1 MYKININH
9 STSTVRLPAN
19 SKKYSFLTH
28 AHVNL
33 AYGIQKCKVF
43 VVLDPSLSDE
53 EMVVSAN
60 IIEKLSIPLEPL
72 YELKVLGQTE
82 IKLGPYIGILAAL
95 SSEKLSR
102 IVSSLTSYLHHY
114 KQIGGSIIAF
124 SLEGVDKKN
133 QVIEGYLFNPQMRQ
147 WIKGNYPYPS
157 SLFSIVE
164 ASLTDKWQ
172 HFQSIMH
179 HFKSVLNDSVYN
191 FPNFDKWDMYKMLKN
206 EFHQHLPETVVYQSP
221 STIIEMLKKYPSVY
235 IKPMNGRLGR
245 LVYKVIKTRKG
256 AIVQFG
262 GRRKEKDRYFS
273 SKKQFMRFFNLAL
286 KNDDYLI
293 QQSISLL
300 TYKQRVIDF
309 RVILVKDYE
318 MKWKILETVSR
329 FGADKSIV
337 SNISSGGRA
346 EIAYKTFTE
355 RFHMPI
361 ELQKDLFQRIH
372 HLVLHS
378 IQQIESNG
386 HHCGNIGFDIGI
398 DQNFHIWIIE
408 INNQN
413 PDHYIALSAKSAP
426 LFYKARFHNMI
437 YAKKL
442 AGF

>member
-1 MYKININH
+1 MYKINIDH
-9 STSTVRLPAN
+9 STSTVRLPFH
-19 SKKYSFLTH
+19 SKKYSYLTH
-28 AHVNL
+28 THVNL
-33 AYGIQKCKVF
+33 TYGIQEYRVF
-43 VVLDPSLSDE
+43 VVLDPSLSDGE
-53 EMVVSAN
+53 IIVSAN

-72 YELKVLGQTE
+72 FDLKVLGQNG
-82 IKLGPYIGILAAL
+82 IKIGPYIGILAAL

-102 IVSSLTSYLHHY
+102 IVSSLTSYVHHY

-124 SLEGVDKKN
+124 SLEGIDKKN
-133 QVIEGYLFNPQMRQ
+133 QVIEGYLFNPQTRQ
-147 WIKGNYPYPS
+147 WIKGNYPYPA

-164 ASLTDKWQ
+164 ANLTDKWQ
-172 HFQSIMH
+172 QFQSIMH
-179 HFKSVLNDSVYN
+179 HFKSELNDSVYN

-221 STIIEMLKKYPSVY
+221 LTIIEMLKKHRSVY

-245 LVYKVIKTRKG
+245 LVYKVIKTKNG

-262 GRRKEKDRYFS
+262 GRRREQDRYFS
-273 SKKQFMRFFNLAL
+273 SKKQFMRFFYYSL

-309 RVILVKDYE
+309 RVILVKDH
-318 MKWKILETVSR
+318 KKRWKILETVSR
-329 FGADKSIV
+329 FGADQSIV

-346 EIAYKTFTE
+346 EIAHKTFTE
-355 RFHMPI
+355 RFHIPI

-372 HLVLHS
+372 NLVLNS
-378 IQQIESNG
+378 IQKIESNG
-386 HHCGNIGFDIGI
+386 YHCGNIGFDIGI
-398 DQNFHIWIIE
+398 DQNFHLWIIE

-413 PDHYIALSAKSAP
+413 PDHYIALSANSAP
-426 LFYKARFHNMI
+426 LFYQARFHNMI
-437 YAKKL
+437 YAKRL